1 MIFLACVDAVGV
13 GLDAD
18 TGDNGG
24 GGGGGGG
31 GDDDDDNGRVG
42 GTALGANA
50 DDVRRPT

>member
-18 TGDNGG
+18 TGDN
-24 GGGGGGG
+24 GG